1 MAIKSDRW
9 IRRMALEHGMIDMV
23 VPRTD
28 MRNTL
33 ARLFKL
39 YTMRDASATP
49 IPADV

>member
-1 MAIKSDRW
+1 M
-9 IRRMALEHGMIDMV
+9 LEHGMIDMV

-33 ARLFKL
+33 SRLFKL
-39 YTMRDASATP
+39 YTMRDATATP